1 MDQVGYSLIDAS
13 GTEIQAFG
21 GETAGVQNDVP
32 NIIVL
37 PNGDQV
43 HCPTVGSTY
52 SEWKLVERWLTDTP
66 PSPWHARIG
75 WTVSFDGTKIIV
87 TINYEATASIVPQTI
102 NQPQARLALLSA
114 SLLDKVEAAVVAAG
128 GETKIAWDYS
138 PTINRTDPLVE
149 TLGTTL
155 GLTPAA
161 IDDLFR
167 AASTL

>member
-1 MDQVGYSLIDAS
+1 MEQVGYSLIDANE
-13 GTEIQAFG
+13 TEIQAYG
-21 GETAGVQNDVP
+21 GETPGAQNGVPDVL
-32 NIIVL
+32 VL

-66 PSPWHARIG
+66 PSQWHARVG
-75 WTVSFDGTKIIV
+75 WTVAFDGTKIVV
-87 TINYEATASIVPQTI
+87 TINYEATPSIVPQTI
-102 NQPQARLALLSA
+102 NQRQARLALLRA

-138 PTINRTDPLVE
+138 PTINRTDPLIA
-149 TLGTTL
+149 TLGATL
-155 GLTPAA
+155 GLTPSA

-167 AASTL
+167 TASTL